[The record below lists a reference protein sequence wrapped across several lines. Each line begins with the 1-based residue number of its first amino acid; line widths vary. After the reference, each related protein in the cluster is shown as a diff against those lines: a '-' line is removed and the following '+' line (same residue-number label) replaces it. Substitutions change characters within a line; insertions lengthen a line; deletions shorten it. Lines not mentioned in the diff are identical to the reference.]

1 MHSEECKYSGA
12 KYILLCV
19 GMVAVIACTILNI
32 INVKKP
38 FLRVY
43 EEGSFNI
50 NGVSVFW
57 GKDKVTKAI
66 VSESHQNENYS
77 IERDSVTYIKE
88 NGSYYIRMNGNMQT
102 VTETEDEMPEI
113 EEMFNR
119 ASVISNYQYSALKRK
134 NCYVTEIP
142 VLTSSDY
149 KSVICQEYYIIED
162 NREDCPTLRL
172 YFCDGELMAIRSKDD
187 SRFIFYVDSWEKI
200 V

>member
-57 GKDKVTKAI
+57 GKD
-66 VSESHQNENYS
+66 
-77 IERDSVTYIKE
+77 
-88 NGSYYIRMNGNMQT
+88 
-102 VTETEDEMPEI
+102 
-113 EEMFNR
+113 
-119 ASVISNYQYSALKRK
+119 
-134 NCYVTEIP
+134 
-142 VLTSSDY
+142 
-149 KSVICQEYYIIED
+149 
-162 NREDCPTLRL
+162 
-172 YFCDGELMAIRSKDD
+172 D